1 METRPSRAEGAII
14 SGHGLVKAYGSM
26 RALDGVDVE
35 IGRGEIVA
43 VIGPSGSGKSTLIRC
58 LNGLEELDAGSI
70 SFDGS
75 PVPPGARGQW
85 QTLRKRVG
93 MIFQDYTLFP
103 HLTVLGNI
111 ILAPVRTK
119 LLTRT
124 EAEERGLKLLV
135 RVGLDGYANAYP
147 AELSGGQQQ
156 RVAIVRALA
165 MAPDVL
171 LLDEPTSALDPEM
184 IAEVLQVVRQ
194 LSSSGMTLVIVTHEI
209 GFARDIAHRI
219 IFMDFGRI
227 VEAGPPHTLFDSPQS
242 ARLRDFLSK
251 IL

>member
-1 METRPSRAEGAII
+1 MGIEPGKDTII
-14 SGHGLVKAYGSM
+14 SGQGLVKIYGGV
-26 RALDGVDVE
+26 RALDEVNVE
-35 IGRGEIVA
+35 IARGEIVT

-58 LNGLEELDAGSI
+58 MNGLEELDGGMISYEGTPIPSGS
-70 SFDGS
+70 G
-75 PVPPGARGQW
+75 RKW

-111 ILAPVRTK
+111 ILAPVRTG
-119 LLTRT
+119 LLGG
-124 EAEERGLKLLV
+124 AGAAARGWQLLV

-156 RVAIVRALA
+156 RDAIVRALA
-165 MAPDVL
+165 MSPDVL

-184 IAEVLQVVRQ
+184 IGEVLQVIRQ
-194 LSSSGMTLVIVTHEI
+194 LSSSGMTLVVVTHEI

-219 IFMDFGRI
+219 IFMDVGRI
-227 VEAGPPHTLFDSPQS
+227 VEEGPPAELFDSPRS
-242 ARLRDFLSK
+242 PRLREFLSK
-251 IL
+251 LL